1 MASCYRHPSRETGV
15 SCSSCGRPICPDC
28 MTPTPVG
35 MRCPDCSRQRTPV
48 RNMRTLAVEPTV
60 TYALIAINV
69 LIYVGTSASGSS
81 FTGSTGGG
89 ASVYTRFA
97 LDAQD
102 VAQGDYYRLLTSGFL
117 HYGLAHVALNMF
129 GLFWLGRM
137 IEPALG
143 HVRFAAVYF
152 TSLLCGS
159 LGALLLSPNALTAG
173 ASGALFG
180 LMGAAF
186 VMARSRGIDLVASGI
201 GPVIVLNL
209 VYSLLMAGHVSIG
222 GHLGGLIGGALAAVG
237 LEWFA
242 RRGRSPV
249 PALALCAVIAAAAVI
264 ASVAVAH
271 SHFPGA

>member
-1 MASCYRHPSRETGV
+1 MATCYRHPSRETAV

-48 RNMRTLAVEPTV
+48 RNMRSLAVEPTV

-69 LIYVGTSASGSS
+69 LIYIGTSASGSS

-89 ASVYTRFA
+89 ASIYSRFA

-102 VAQGDYYRLLTSGFL
+102 VAQGDYWRLLTSGFL

-152 TSLLCGS
+152 TALLCGS
-159 LGALLLSPNALTAG
+159 LGALLLSPDALTAG
-173 ASGALFG
+173 ASGAIFG

-186 VMARSRGIDLVASGI
+186 VMARNRGIDLMASGI

-209 VYSLLMAGHVSIG
+209 VYSFVMAGHVSIG
-222 GHLGGLIGGALAAVG
+222 GHLGGLIGGGLAAVG

-249 PALALCAVIAAAAVI
+249 PALALCAVLAAAAVV